1 MKMAL
6 ASIAL
11 CGSVF
16 PAHADEWFAGH
27 FGQET
32 CVPIDD
38 IDFLGQ
44 KRLYHHSGD
53 VHTPEQLEAILRGAG
68 ALVEVKKAERQVD
81 FWIKAPGL
89 VTFLIVF
96 NDEALCQ
103 ALMAGQPKP

>member
-1 MKMAL
+1 MKMVL

-11 CGSVF
+11 CCSVF
-16 PAHADEWFAGH
+16 PAHAEEWFAGH

-38 IDFLGQ
+38 IDFLAQ
-44 KRLYHHSGD
+44 NRLYHHSGD
-53 VHTPEQLEAILRGAG
+53 VHTPEQLEAKLRGVG
-68 ALVEVKKAERQVD
+68 AQVEVKKGEKQVD

-89 VTFLIVF
+89 DTFLIVF

-103 ALMAGQPKP
+103 ALVAGQPKR